1 MVLASGIDN
10 SVSSYGGIIKFV
22 NGVITPLASSANT
35 ALDVLLGTETS
46 TLLTLPYKKLRCLRE
61 VSQGSEKAPTTTTT
75 RAFSLFNV
83 PTRLKVPTEHR

>member
-46 TLLTLPYKKLRCLRE
+46 TLLTLHFL
-61 VSQGSEKAPTTTTT
+61 QKAEMPS
-75 RAFSLFNV
+75 RSF
-83 PTRLKVPTEHR
+83 TRLGEGPYYYYY

>member
-46 TLLTLPYKKLRCLRE
+46 TLLTLHFLQKAEMPSRSFTGLGEGPYY
-61 VSQGSEKAPTTTTT
+61 
-75 RAFSLFNV
+75 NYY
-83 PTRLKVPTEHR
+83 

>member
-46 TLLTLPYKKLRCLRE
+46 TLLTLHFLQKAEMPSRSFTGLGEGPYYYYYY
-61 VSQGSEKAPTTTTT
+61 
-75 RAFSLFNV
+75 
-83 PTRLKVPTEHR
+83 

>member
-46 TLLTLPYKKLRCLRE
+46 TLLTLHFLQKTEMPSIGPRDGPYYYY
-61 VSQGSEKAPTTTTT
+61 
-75 RAFSLFNV
+75 
-83 PTRLKVPTEHR
+83 

>member
-46 TLLTLPYKKLRCLRE
+46 TLLTLHFFTN
-61 VSQGSEKAPTTTTT
+61 S
-75 RAFSLFNV
+75 
-83 PTRLKVPTEHR
+83 